1 MSDGRPVVHERILP
15 DIVSTVS
22 HLLHRYE
29 GPLLLGVVS
38 RLLLVAARSAP
49 HKLAERLALA
59 SLASGVLSLQ
69 RRQLQLLL
77 VDVELVVAADAVPS
91 PVPVL
96 PLPDG
101 LPHTL
106 AALDLTA

>member
-1 MSDGRPVVHERILP
+1 MSTI
-15 DIVSTVS
+15 S
-22 HLLHRYE
+22 HRLHRYE

-38 RLLLVAARSAP
+38 RLLLMVAGPAL

-77 VDVELVVAADAVPS
+77 VDVDLVVAADDVPS
-91 PVPVL
+91 TVPVP
-96 PLPDG
+96 PLQGG
-101 LPHTL
+101 LPQPL
-106 AALDLTA
+106 AALDPTA

>member
-1 MSDGRPVVHERILP
+1 MNTI
-15 DIVSTVS
+15 S
-22 HLLHRYE
+22 HRLHRYE
-29 GPLLLGVVS
+29 GPLIIGVVS
-38 RLLLVAARSAP
+38 RLLLLVARSAL

-101 LPHTL
+101 LPQTL
-106 AALDLTA
+106 AALDPTA